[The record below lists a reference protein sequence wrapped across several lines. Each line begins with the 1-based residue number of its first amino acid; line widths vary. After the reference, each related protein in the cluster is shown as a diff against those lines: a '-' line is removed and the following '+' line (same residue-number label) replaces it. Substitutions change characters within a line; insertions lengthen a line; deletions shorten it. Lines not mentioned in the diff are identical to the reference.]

1 MLLIVVGRDED
12 GGGERGGDAKSADWN
27 LVFGVWS
34 EESQPSADG
43 SNILFDAREVVVVL
57 LWRVED

>member
-27 LVFGVWS
+27 LVFGV
-34 EESQPSADG
+34 
-43 SNILFDAREVVVVL
+43 ILAQFEGKTDQKELRL
-57 LWRVED
+57 RLKSGF